1 MIHLFLSHL
10 LKPWED
16 SVMMLAS
23 TQETQNKKGNNIKH
37 INPLT
42 CLIPPGSLQKD
53 QYDTDTAQKG
63 CCCALQLTSMMC
75 LTLLVSFF
83 VFRVAGG
90 ASSSASSVCT
100 EEMAALTAAAASV
113 SRVVQIVWA
122 NIFDLFRPAKI
133 AAFCGAIIC
142 YSRQC

>member
-1 MIHLFLSHL
+1 
-10 LKPWED
+10 
-16 SVMMLAS
+16 MMLAS
-23 TQETQNKKGNNIKH
+23 TQETQRIKKGIISKH

-63 CCCALQLTSMMC
+63 SCCALQLTSMMC

-113 SRVVQIVWA
+113 SRVVQIV
-122 NIFDLFRPAKI
+122 
-133 AAFCGAIIC
+133 
-142 YSRQC
+142 

>member
-1 MIHLFLSHL
+1 
-10 LKPWED
+10 
-16 SVMMLAS
+16 MMLAS

-113 SRVVQIVWA
+113 SRVVQIV
-122 NIFDLFRPAKI
+122 
-133 AAFCGAIIC
+133 
-142 YSRQC
+142 